1 MFKKSIILVLV
12 LMMALFTVVGC
23 EEDATEEAEEVTE
36 EERYG
41 GTYYGRLSADP
52 PTLDPAQS
60 TDTTSAKVLRN
71 LFDRLLDLD
80 DDLEIAPAIAED
92 WERSDDGLVIT
103 FNLRD
108 DVYFHNGEHLTA
120 EDVVYTFNRLAD
132 PDTQSP
138 RASDYDLIEGYEEV
152 REGEADSLEGVTA
165 VDDYTVELEFVKPN
179 TSFLYTLTRADAG
192 IVNQTAIEAADDTE
206 REPVGTGPFK
216 LENWDSDHQLDLDA
230 FEDYYAGNPY
240 LDDVVLR
247 VIEESSSAFAEYEQG
262 NIYEI
267 TEGDIPDGDVQR
279 VLEGPEFED
288 DKRFNERLGTYYF
301 GFNTQVEPFDDP
313 LVRRALNHAVDK
325 ETIAKV
331 LRDDIV
337 QPANGIIPEGMIGY
351 DEDLAG
357 YEYDPERAE
366 ELLAEAGYEDG
377 LPDTYELAYNT
388 DEAHQGIAEAVQRN
402 LENIGVDVELM
413 NMEWGSYIE
422 KVDDGDTEIFRLGWV
437 DSDPDP
443 DYFVYNTFHSSNIG
457 GTNSAQYD
465 NPEMDEMLEKG
476 RTMPVGEER
485 EELYRE
491 INEILMDDAPWIP
504 IYFYRDLT
512 VSKPYVNGLRLS
524 PRGAEPYTDVWINPS
539 ER

>member
-1 MFKKSIILVLV
+1 MFKKSIILLLV
-12 LMMALFTVVGC
+12 LMLSLFTVVGC
-23 EEDATEEAEEVTE
+23 SEEATEEAGEVTE

-60 TDTTSAKVLRN
+60 TDTTSARVLRN

-92 WERSDDGLVIT
+92 WERSEDGLVIT

-120 EDVVYTFNRLAD
+120 DDVVYTFNRLVD

-138 RASDYDLIEGYEEV
+138 RASDYDLIKGYEAV
-152 REGEADSLEGVTA
+152 REGEADTLEGLTV
-165 VDDYTVELEFVKPN
+165 VDDYTVEFEFVKPN
-179 TSFLYTLTRADAG
+179 TSFLYTLTRADSG
-192 IVNQTAIEAADDTE
+192 IVNQTAIEAVDDTE

-216 LENWDSDHQLDLDA
+216 LENWSSDHRLDLDV
-230 FEDYYAGNPY
+230 FEDYYAGRPY
-240 LDDVVLR
+240 LDEVVLR
-247 VIEESSSAFAEYEQG
+247 IIEESSSAFAEYEQG
-262 NIYEI
+262 NIYEMA
-267 TEGDIPDGDVQR
+267 EGDLPDGDVQR
-279 VLEGPEFED
+279 VLEGTEFED
-288 DKRFNERLGTYYF
+288 DKRFNQRLGTYYF

-313 LVRRALNHAVDK
+313 LVRKALNHAIDK
-325 ETIAKV
+325 ETITKV
-331 LRDDIV
+331 LRDGIV

-357 YEYDPERAE
+357 YDYNPDKAE

-402 LENIGVDVELM
+402 LENIGVDVNLV

-491 INEILMDDAPWIP
+491 INEKLMDDAPWMP

-512 VSKPYVNGLRLS
+512 VIKPFVNGLRLS

>member
-1 MFKKSIILVLV
+1 MFKKLMIFCLV
-12 LMMALFTVVGC
+12 LMLSLFVVVGC
-23 EEDATEEAEEVTE
+23 DEDITEEAEEVTE

-52 PTLDPAQS
+52 PTLDPAQA
-60 TDTTSAKVLRN
+60 TDTTSARVLRN
-71 LFDRLLDLD
+71 IFDRLLDLD
-80 DDLEIAPAIAED
+80 DDLEITSAIAED

-103 FNLRD
+103 FDLRD
-108 DVYFHNGEHLTA
+108 DIYFHNGEHLTA
-120 EDVVYTFNRLAD
+120 DDVVYTFNRLVD
-132 PDTQSP
+132 PDTESP
-138 RASDYDLIEGYEEV
+138 RASDYDLLKGYEEV
-152 REGEADSLEGVTA
+152 RDGEADALEGLTA
-165 VDDYTVELEFVKPN
+165 VDDYTVEFEFVKPN

-192 IVNQTAIEAADDTE
+192 IVNQTAIESVDDTE
-206 REPVGTGPFK
+206 REPLGTGPFK
-216 LENWDSDHQLDLDA
+216 LENWSSDHQLDLDV
-230 FEDYYAGNPY
+230 FEDYYAGRAY
-240 LDDVVLR
+240 LDEVVLR

-262 NIYEI
+262 NIYEMA
-267 TEGDIPDGDVQR
+267 EGDLPDGDVQR
-279 VLEGPEFED
+279 VLEGTEFED
-288 DKRFNERLGTYYF
+288 DKKFNQRLGTYYF

-313 LVRRALNHAVDK
+313 LVRRALNHAIDK
-325 ETIAKV
+325 ETITEV
-331 LRDDIV
+331 LRDGIV

-357 YEYDPERAE
+357 YDYDTDKAE

-377 LPDTYELAYNT
+377 LPGTYELAYNT

-402 LENIGVDVELM
+402 LENIGVDVELL

-422 KVDDGDTEIFRLGWV
+422 KVDEGDTEIFRLGWV

-465 NPEMDEMLEKG
+465 NPEMDEMLEEG

-491 INEILMDDAPWIP
+491 INETLMEDAPWMP
-504 IYFYRDLT
+504 VYFYRDLT
-512 VSKPYVNGLRLS
+512 VIKPFVNGLSLS
-524 PRGAEPYTDVWINPS
+524 PRGVEPYTNVWINPS